1 MSFTLRLSLV
11 SFSQFKHEI
20 FFEISLYTYKSLL
33 ILDLK
38 IRFLFLPSSIS
49 TMFEKKSKI
58 VFTIKR
64 SRKNIF
70 DGIKGTYTHICGYPN
85 DIF

>member
-1 MSFTLRLSLV
+1 MLGISLV

-20 FFEISLYTYKSLL
+20 FFEISLYIYKSLL

-49 TMFEKKSKI
+49 SMLEKNPKLEAQRFMGLAI
-58 VFTIKR
+58 M
-64 SRKNIF
+64 
-70 DGIKGTYTHICGYPN
+70 
-85 DIF
+85 